1 MFSGVWHTALFLV
14 AVFSICHFPGTR
26 KDSGPQPDAMLCL
39 HKPNSAHAL
48 AYSNFLASPSAK
60 ASQISEQSFSFIQGQ
75 IAASMLLSL
84 LQTLLISPWRSEVGP
99 VEDTLDWE
107 ATRPAGG
114 YTRLG
119 GLRNQGPDACST
131 RIGTLACLSSIKWID
146 DL

>member
-1 MFSGVWHTALFLV
+1 MFPRVWHTALFLV
-14 AVFSICHFPGTR
+14 ADFSICHFPGTR

-39 HKPNSAHAL
+39 HKPDNAHAL

-84 LQTLLISPWRSEVGP
+84 LQTANFSLEIRSWSSG
-99 VEDTLDWE
+99 
-107 ATRPAGG
+107 R

-119 GLRNQGPDACST
+119 GLKNQGPDSVLQ
-131 RIGTLACLSSIKWID
+131 GMEPWPVSPL
-146 DL
+146 